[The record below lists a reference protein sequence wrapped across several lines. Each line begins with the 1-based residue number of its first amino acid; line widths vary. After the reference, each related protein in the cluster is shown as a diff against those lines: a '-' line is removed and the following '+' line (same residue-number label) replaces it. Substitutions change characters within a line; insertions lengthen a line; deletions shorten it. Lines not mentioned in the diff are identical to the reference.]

1 MKTTPSQF
9 QEKALAG
16 EYGYASQ
23 VSAEAD
29 EAIDAMTANE
39 ITLSKVI
46 AIRGQVLI
54 AAEKLDRIIDQ
65 IRHGEITPERATKEV
80 FEEIIKIASVK

>member
-1 MKTTPSQF
+1 MKKLSQF
-9 QEKALAG
+9 QLDALAKTVAPP
-16 EYGYASQ
+16 ET
-23 VSAEAD
+23 
-29 EAIDAMTANE
+29 MTANE

-54 AAEKLDRIIDQ
+54 AAAQLDRIIDQ